1 MHEALML
8 FDSVIN
14 GALFKTKPVILFLN
28 KIDVFQKKLA
38 VSPLSQHFPDF
49 DGSNTDLWAAA
60 GYLGHRFQRLDK
72 AQGRK
77 IYVYYT
83 NATDTTLMKS
93 TMESVQ
99 HSIVQKNLS
108 GLGLFW

>member
-14 GALFKTKPVILFLN
+14 GALFKSKPVILFLN
-28 KIDVFQKKLA
+28 KIDIFEKKLA
-38 VSPLSQHFPDF
+38 VSPLSRHFPDF

-60 GYLGHRFQRLDK
+60 GYFSYCFQRLNRT
-72 AQGRK
+72 QGRK
-77 IYVYYT
+77 IYVQYT

-93 TMESVQ
+93 TMESRCSEQWPGPILVTR
-99 HSIVQKNLS
+99 
-108 GLGLFW
+108 